1 MTITLADSAG
11 FCFGVKRAVD
21 TVYHLLEDKEK
32 KVYTLGPIIH
42 NEQGVQDL
50 NANGVGVVC
59 NPEEISG
66 EDDNATLVIRS
77 HGVSQD
83 VIRRI
88 KEKGLCY
95 EDATCPFVKK
105 IHQTVEEYSA
115 KSYRIIIIG
124 SKDHPEVQGI
134 LGWTNGRGTVIET
147 AEEAEDFSLAD
158 PQEKICIVSQTTFN
172 YKKFQELVEIFSE
185 KGYDI
190 IAVNTI
196 CNATSTRQK
205 EAEELAARSDAMII
219 IGGKHSSNSRK
230 LYEICKNQCE
240 NTFFIQTADDLEG
253 ISFDSFASL
262 GITAGASTP
271 NNIIQEVL
279 EACQKQ
285 VLQNY

>member
-42 NEQGVQDL
+42 NEQVVQDL